1 MRRYGVFS
9 TKSNFGK
16 NYFLYFFGHQ
26 TKSKNGVDILVEEN
40 QQVNFEPI
48 SERVCTLHIK

>member
-9 TKSNFGK
+9 IKSNFGK